1 MLDDF
6 GEILTLSEVS
16 NILRIG
22 LTNTYKLVRTGEL
35 KAFKTG
41 KSWRITKQEL
51 VNYIRER
58 SDK

>member
-51 VNYIRER
+51 INYIRER

>member
-51 VNYIRER
+51 VKYIRER